1 VLVGLI
7 LPLWL
12 GQNQLERGGHVYEP
26 QLASKWPTAFQR
38 FKNQPAGGNHN
49 QS

>member
-1 VLVGLI
+1 LALVRAFFSD
-7 LPLWL
+7 L
-12 GQNQLERGGHVYEP
+12 GQGHFEDRT
-26 QLASKWPTAFQR
+26 LASKWPTAFQR